1 MSSFNDPRKLV
12 DVIRGLEFRNKRLES
27 KIAELE
33 RNHKFQM
40 EQKEEEYSE
49 RSHDIMEKTRQ
60 KFEQATVLKQERSL
74 MQQQISAIADQLAVS
89 ENQAAVTREVATKYK
104 QECQALQEHI
114 DVMRREAI
122 AAAEQQASLHED
134 HLLKLTHEHNVTVRE
149 LQEQHKQVIGTFE
162 QAAQSKDGNDMR
174 LQKALTAERKRMAEY
189 QSSVREAFQ
198 EATEKNSAIILSMN
212 EQHSSVV
219 ESLKSKHAQESA
231 DIQTKLSAS
240 YANEMQQA
248 VIAHQ
253 LEVRE
258 LKAALR
264 REGRT
269 HMLKN
274 EESRH
279 FNAEALATRDSQHAE
294 ELRALNETLRRDHE
308 QVLAT
313 KDAQHAEDLRGLAD
327 TLRQEHEEVL
337 VEVTN
342 QHELERTQLEEDCR
356 GLEAECAEY
365 QDQFDKER
373 SGIQDTHMRTLSAYR
388 EEHANSFV
396 AQESAAEEDRRLHVE
411 ALESLKEEHGTA
423 LAKQYKAHEGVL
435 ISLADEHARQM
446 EELEITIERQ
456 SATIEALLKT
466 APDRSVVD
474 DSTEEA
480 LTPSRLF
487 SDDDK
492 EYSSADQRKGLEGGP
507 QTPKLTLAKLCFL
520 LVNVLGAA
528 FMIQK
533 FLWAWE

>member
-1 MSSFNDPRKLV
+1 M
-12 DVIRGLEFRNKRLES
+12 
-27 KIAELE
+27 
-33 RNHKFQM
+33 
-40 EQKEEEYSE
+40 
-49 RSHDIMEKTRQ
+49 
-60 KFEQATVLKQERSL
+60 
-74 MQQQISAIADQLAVS
+74 
-89 ENQAAVTREVATKYK
+89 TREVATKYK

-258 LKAALR
+258 LKAELR

-269 HMLKN
+269 HMLKKR
-274 EESRH
+274 SRGTSL
-279 FNAEALATRDSQHAE
+279 ALATRDSQHA

-313 KDAQHAEDLRGLAD
+313 KDAQHAEDLRGPPTRFARS
-327 TLRQEHEEVL
+327 TKKSCGGHEP
-337 VEVTN
+337 
-342 QHELERTQLEEDCR
+342 HELERTQLEEDRRDGGRVRR
-356 GLEAECAEY
+356 GTGPVR
-365 QDQFDKER
+365 KER
-373 SGIQDTHMRTLSAYR
+373 SGIQDMHMRTYR
-388 EEHANSFV
+388 RTGSTPTPQ
-396 AQESAAEEDRRLHVE
+396 AQERSGRGQETPRRSAREPEGGTRNGACEAIQGSRRRVDIFSGRARTPDGGARDHDRAAICDHRS
-411 ALESLKEEHGTA
+411 ATKDG
-423 LAKQYKAHEGVL
+423 
-435 ISLADEHARQM
+435 ARQK
-446 EELEITIERQ
+446 R
-456 SATIEALLKT
+456 
-466 APDRSVVD
+466 R
-474 DSTEEA
+474 
-480 LTPSRLF
+480 R
-487 SDDDK
+487 
-492 EYSSADQRKGLEGGP
+492 
-507 QTPKLTLAKLCFL
+507 
-520 LVNVLGAA
+520 
-528 FMIQK
+528 
-533 FLWAWE
+533 